1 MADNTTAI
9 EQFGVHLMIDGYD
22 ADPVRLADPC
32 LLEALLR
39 DLPDHMGMHRISEVV
54 VVEVGPKNRKDP
66 GGISGFVMIAESHF
80 SLHTFPARRFIT
92 LDIYTCQNSLDTA
105 AITAQ
110 LASALGLTDM
120 DVFVQPRGLR
130 YPSENHP
137 GIPSALAIGS
147 PPSCPVNSRLKG
159 ADTDTQP
166 LSKLSAMR

>member
-1 MADNTTAI
+1 MAGDAAAV

-22 ADPVRLADPC
+22 ADPARLADPV

-39 DLPDHMGMHRISEVV
+39 ELPDRMGMHRISDTV

-80 SLHTFPARRFIT
+80 SLHTFPARRFVT

-110 LASALGLTDM
+110 LASALGMTDM
-120 DVFVQPRGLR
+120 DVFVQPRGIR

-137 GIPSALAIGS
+137 SMAIARGH
-147 PPSCPVNSRLKG
+147 PCQRHGNDAVSCL
-159 ADTDTQP
+159 
-166 LSKLSAMR
+166 

>member
-1 MADNTTAI
+1 MANNTAAI

-22 ADPVRLADPC
+22 ADPVRLADPH
-32 LLEALLR
+32 LLENLLQ
-39 DLPDHMGMHRISEVV
+39 DLPDHLGMHRISEVV

-120 DVFVQPRGLR
+120 DVHVQPRGLR

-137 GIPSALAIGS
+137 GIPAAGVGCS
-147 PPSCPVNSRLKG
+147 PPSCPVNSRRTE
-159 ADTDTQP
+159 ANMDTQP
-166 LSKLSAMR
+166 LSKLSAVR

>member
-1 MADNTTAI
+1 MADDTAAV

-39 DLPDHMGMHRISEVV
+39 ELPDNIGMHRISEAI

-80 SLHTFPARRFIT
+80 GLHTFPARRFIT
-92 LDIYTCQNSLDTA
+92 LDIYTCQNCRDTA

-110 LASALGLTDM
+110 LTSALGLTDM
-120 DVFVQPRGLR
+120 DVFVQPHGIR

-137 GIPSALAIGS
+137 DMPSAFAHAS
-147 PPSCPVNSRLKG
+147 
-159 ADTDTQP
+159 D
-166 LSKLSAMR
+166 